1 MSFVYDDLQPIPRT
15 GGIAPGGEDTGF
27 VENFNAAYEATLR
40 LQRTDSRAIG
50 LREEWQPIVEDI
62 QEKTGQK
69 FFNPANVL
77 SGFQASSETGPK
89 QYDYYSKQIL
99 DYVKERPDLFPD
111 YQTTSNESLFKTAKK
126 KAIDAKDVDADVAA
140 KQTFSGWLG
149 SFGGSATAILTD
161 APNLAITAADLM
173 LTRGASWSAMREILL
188 QSTLNAGAEAITQVE
203 VADWYKELEL
213 PYDWTTFVTNVGTA
227 AAGAGVITAGVL
239 GAKPAVR
246 FTREQVVKGIEA
258 LGKYRAQRDGTPYT
272 VDPNVS
278 MLKEAVADE
287 ASISG
292 ANPIKG
298 DAGDLEHNTRVSD
311 AYRAVVEADVSR
323 LPNNLPENERAPI
336 TDINYHDRINS
347 QVYSYKPNE
356 LLVDA
361 ELFQFKAGGDVM
373 GVTER
378 LQGVTSWDPIKANT
392 AIVFEFADGK
402 TFIADGH
409 QRLALAK
416 RLQEADPTQDIQIN
430 AFKLRE
436 VDGFTPAEARAVA
449 AGKNLAEGS
458 GTLLDAAKILRDAPD
473 LIKTLPPRSVFVR
486 QAQDLSNLSNPAF
499 MAVVNDIVPP
509 NMASLVGRYIT
520 DEAEQLSIL
529 NLLKRLEPANLTQAE
544 QIVLQAREAGFARA
558 AEQGGLFGDELMAES
573 LFLERAK
580 ILDRAIKDIRKD
592 KTLFETLVKNAT
604 EIEEAGNTLAKLTNQ
619 QKEEIYG
626 KAIAIIQANANTKGP
641 ISESLTRAAQAWK
654 ETGGAKAQDI
664 VRDFTESVR
673 RSIESGD
680 YEGIP
685 NGGDRGDF
693 AAEAQSNRFAEPG
706 ADDLNLFDTGSG
718 SRGSERQAAQLE
730 DDLRGEMPN
739 NGRPITVD
747 EYVSE
752 ALNES
757 DVVKLDP
764 VNQEV
769 LRNLYYDAAVRKE
782 AFDRTN
788 REIAD
793 FVSGSYM
800 QTNLK
805 GSPRAVEKVLLDY
818 NGDASKIKD
827 LLRATI
833 VVDNFQQAGVALR
846 ELRSKY
852 RVLDKGFRNLLDP
865 DVKALDG
872 GYRDIKMNVEVDG
885 HVAEIQINIPE
896 FLEAKKKAHSLYEE
910 VRTIEGTVLAERRD
924 LTDAEAARVDQL
936 NAQMA
941 SSYDS
946 AFEAVLNRSNSALSI
961 GAPLRRAESGGKG
974 LGSAPSQAAQYRVSD
989 PSVTPSVTGMPS
1001 TSRNSTFLD
1010 DFIGDTSD
1018 LSLAQIDTGSKANQD
1033 LMDLEVP
1040 IGEKIDPV
1048 TGERVPELST
1058 VRNILNEFDQDQT
1071 MLDRL
1076 VGCVK

>member
-1 MSFVYDDLQPIPRT
+1 MSFVYDDLQPAVNI
-15 GGIAPGGEDTGF
+15 GGIAPGGEDTGY
-27 VENFNAAYEATLR
+27 VENFNAASESLR
-40 LQRTDSRAIG
+40 RTMQSNSRAINLQG
-50 LREEWQPIVEDI
+50 EWQPIVEEI
-62 QEKTGQK
+62 EQKTGKK

-77 SGFQASSETGPK
+77 SGYQASSESGPK
-89 QYDYYSKQIL
+89 QYGYYSKQVL
-99 DYVKERPDLFPD
+99 DYVKNRPDLFPD
-111 YQTTSNESLFKTAKK
+111 YQMTSSESLFEAAKK
-126 KAIDAKDVDADVAA
+126 KAIEAKDINEDVAA
-140 KQTFSGWLG
+140 RQTFAGFLG
-149 SFGGSATAILTD
+149 EMSAGAVSVLTD
-161 APNLAITAADLM
+161 PVQLGAIGVDL
-173 LTRGASWSAMREILL
+173 LYTRGATWTAMKEIFFQSIVSAG
-188 QSTLNAGAEAITQVE
+188 SEAIVQTE
-203 VADWYKELEL
+203 VREWYKDLEL
-213 PYDWTTFVTNVGTA
+213 PYDWTTFATNVGTA
-227 AAGAGVITAGVL
+227 AVGAGVITAGVL

-246 FTREQVVKGIEA
+246 FTQDQIVKGIEV
-258 LGKYRAQRDGTPYT
+258 LGKYKAQRDGVPYT
-272 VDPNVS
+272 LDPNVA

-287 ASISG
+287 SSISN

-298 DAGDLEHNTRVSD
+298 DAGDLEHTVRVNE

-347 QVYSYKPNE
+347 QIYSYKPNE

-409 QRLALAK
+409 QRLALAQ
-416 RLQEADPTQDIQIN
+416 RLQAADPTQDIQIN
-430 AFKLRE
+430 AFRLRE

-458 GTLLDAAKILRDAPD
+458 GTLLDAAKILRDAPE
-473 LIKTLPPRSVFVR
+473 LIKSLPPRSVFVR
-486 QAQDLSNLSNPAF
+486 QAQDLSDLSEPAF

-509 NMASLVGRYIT
+509 NMASLVGRYIRNP
-520 DEAEQLSIL
+520 DEQLSIL
-529 NLLKRLEPANLTQAE
+529 NLLRRLEPANLTQAE
-544 QIVLQAREAGFARA
+544 QIVLQARDAGFAKA
-558 AEQGGLFGDELMAES
+558 AEQGGLFGDQVLAES

-580 ILDRAIKDIRKD
+580 ILDRSIKEIRKD
-592 KTLFETLVKNAT
+592 KVLFETLVKNAT

-626 KAIAIIQANANTKGP
+626 KAIAIIQANANTKGT

-685 NGGDRGDF
+685 NGGDRGNLTD
-693 AAEAQSNRFAEPG
+693 EAQSNRFSEPG

-757 DVVKLDP
+757 DVAKLDLP
-764 VNQEV
+764 NQEV

-974 LGSAPSQAAQYRVSD
+974 LGSAPSQAAQYRVLD

>member
-1 MSFVYDDLQPIPRT
+1 MSFVYDDLQPIPKT
-15 GGIAPGGEDTGF
+15 GGIAPGGEDTGY
-27 VENFNAAYEATLR
+27 VENFNATIESLK
-40 LQRTDSRAIG
+40 RTNQSNSRAINLQG
-50 LREEWQPIVEDI
+50 EWQPIVEDI
-62 QEKTGQK
+62 QEKTGKK

-77 SGFQASSETGPK
+77 AGYQASSESSTK
-89 QYDYYSKQIL
+89 QYDYYSKQVL
-99 DYVKERPDLFPD
+99 DYVKNRPDLFPD
-111 YQTTSNESLFKTAKK
+111 YQMTSNESLFESAKK
-126 KAIDAKDVDADVAA
+126 KAIEAKDISEDVAA
-140 KQTFSGWLG
+140 KQNFAGFLG
-149 SFGGSATAILTD
+149 EMSAGAVSVLTD
-161 APNLAITAADLM
+161 PVQLGAIGVDL
-173 LTRGASWSAMREILL
+173 LYTRGATWTAMKEIFFQSVVSAG
-188 QSTLNAGAEAITQVE
+188 SEAIVQTE
-203 VADWYKELEL
+203 VKDWYKELEL
-213 PYDWTTFVTNVGTA
+213 PYDWTTFATNVGTA
-227 AAGAGVITAGVL
+227 AVGAGVITAGVL

-246 FTREQVVKGIEA
+246 FTKDQIVKGIEV
-258 LGKYRAQRDGTPYT
+258 LGKYRAQRDGVPYT
-272 VDPNVS
+272 VDPNVA
-278 MLKEAVADE
+278 MLKEAVSDE
-287 ASISG
+287 ASIFA

-298 DAGDLEHNTRVSD
+298 DAGDLEHTVRVND

-323 LPNNLPENERAPI
+323 LPNNLPENERVPI

-509 NMASLVGRYIT
+509 NMASLVGRYIA

-529 NLLKRLEPANLTQAE
+529 NLLKRLEPANMTQAE
-544 QIVLQAREAGFARA
+544 QIVIQAREAGFARA
-558 AEQGGLFGDELMAES
+558 AEQGGLFGDQLMAES

-580 ILDRAIKDIRKD
+580 ILDRAIKEIRKD

-706 ADDLNLFDTGSG
+706 AEELNLFDTGPG
-718 SRGSERQAAQLE
+718 SKGAERQAEQLE
-730 DDLRGEMPN
+730 TDLRGEMPN
-739 NGRPITVD
+739 SGRPITVD
-747 EYVSE
+747 EYVAKS
-752 ALNES
+752 LNEE
-757 DVVKLDP
+757 DVAKLDP
-764 VNQEV
+764 DGQLV
-769 LRNLYYDAAVRKE
+769 LRNLYQDAALRKE

-793 FVSGSYM
+793 FVGGEYR
-800 QTNLK
+800 QADLK
-805 GSPRAVEKVLLDY
+805 GSPRAVEKILLDY
-818 NGDASKIKD
+818 DGDASQIKD

-852 RVLDKGFRNLLDP
+852 TVLDKGFRNLLDP
-865 DVKALDG
+865 NVKALDG
-872 GYRDIKMNVEVDG
+872 GYRDIKMNVEIDG
-885 HVAEIQINIPE
+885 HVAEVQINIPE
-896 FLEAKKKAHSLYEE
+896 FIAAKKRAHSLYEE
-910 VRTIEGTVLAERRD
+910 VRTIEGTVVAERRQP
-924 LTDAEAARVDQL
+924 TAAEAARIDEL
-936 NAQMA
+936 NVQMA
-941 SSYDS
+941 ASYDS
-946 AFEAVLNRSNSALSI
+946 AFEAALSRSNSALSI

-974 LGSAPSQAAQYRVSD
+974 LGEPLSQAAQYRVSK
-989 PSVTPSVTGMPS
+989 PSTSPSVTGMPS

-1010 DFIGDTSD
+1010 DFISDTSD
-1018 LSLAQIDTGSKANQD
+1018 LSLARIDTGSKANQE

-1058 VRNILNEFDQDQT
+1058 VRDILNDFDQDQT

-1076 VGCVK
+1076 IGCVK

>member
-1 MSFVYDDLQPIPRT
+1 MSFVYDDLQPIPKT

-50 LREEWQPIVEDI
+50 LRDEWQPIVEDI
-62 QEKTGQK
+62 QAKTGQK
-69 FFNPANVL
+69 FFNPANVI
-77 SGFQASSETGPK
+77 SGFQASSETGPR

-111 YQTTSNESLFKTAKK
+111 YQTTSNESLFEAAKK

-149 SFGGSATAILTD
+149 SFGGSAAAILTD

-246 FTREQVVKGIEA
+246 FTREQIVKGIEV
-258 LGKYRAQRDGTPYT
+258 LGKYKAQRDGTPYT
-272 VDPNVS
+272 VDPNVA

-287 ASISG
+287 ASISA

-311 AYRAVVEADVSR
+311 AYRAVVDADVSR

-347 QVYSYKPNE
+347 QIYSYKPNE

-458 GTLLDAAKILRDAPD
+458 GTLLDAAKILRDAPE

-486 QAQDLSNLSNPAF
+486 QAQDLSNLSDPAF

-520 DEAEQLSIL
+520 DDAEQLSIL
-529 NLLKRLEPANLTQAE
+529 NLLKRLEPANMTQAE

-558 AEQGGLFGDELMAES
+558 AEQGGLFGDQIMAES

-580 ILDRAIKDIRKD
+580 ILDRAIKEIRKD
-592 KTLFETLVKNAT
+592 KALFETLVKNAT

-693 AAEAQSNRFAEPG
+693 TAEAQSNRFAEPG
-706 ADDLNLFDTGSG
+706 ADELSLFDTGPG
-718 SRGSERQAAQLE
+718 SKGAERQAEQLE
-730 DDLRGEMPN
+730 TDLRGEMPN
-739 NGRPITVD
+739 SGRPITVD
-747 EYVSE
+747 EYVAKS
-752 ALNES
+752 LNEE
-757 DVVKLDP
+757 DVAKLDD
-764 VNQEV
+764 VNQDV
-769 LRNLYYDAAVRKE
+769 LRNLYQDAALRKE

-793 FVSGSYM
+793 LVSGKYM
-800 QTNLK
+800 QADLK
-805 GSPRAVEKVLLDY
+805 GSPRAVEKILLDY
-818 NGDASKIKD
+818 EGDASQIKD

-852 RVLDKGFRNLLDP
+852 TVLDKGFRNLLDP
-865 DVKALDG
+865 NVKALDG
-872 GYRDIKMNVEVDG
+872 GYRDIKMNVEIDG
-885 HVAEIQINIPE
+885 HIAEVQINIPE
-896 FLEAKKKAHSLYEE
+896 FIAAKKKAHSLYEE
-910 VRTIEGTVLAERRD
+910 VRTIEGTVVAERRQP
-924 LTDAEAARVDQL
+924 TAAEAARIDKL
-936 NAQMA
+936 NVQMA
-941 SSYDS
+941 ASYDS

-974 LGSAPSQAAQYRVSD
+974 LGEPLSQAAQYRVSK
-989 PSVTPSVTGMPS
+989 PSTSPSVTGMPS

-1010 DFIGDTSD
+1010 DFISDTSD
-1018 LSLAQIDTGSKANQD
+1018 LSLARIDTGSKSNQE

-1058 VRNILNEFDQDQT
+1058 VRDILNDFDQDQT
-1071 MLDRL
+1071 MIDRL
-1076 VGCVK
+1076 IGCVK